1 MTADQSNI
9 YLKIKGIHVRDIK
22 LSNKSFGMD
31 VFGTEQKILVLFHAM
46 SHVVIRAIAPVTDK
60 DILGARQRGV
70 PVYHVAESPKFIFL
84 ANRLDQC
91 LCISMLLQ
99 VI

>member
-9 YLKIKGIHVRDIK
+9 YLNIKGIHVRDIK

-46 SHVVIRAIAPVTDK
+46 SPVVIRAIAPVTDK

-70 PVYHVAESPKFIFL
+70 PVYHSQKARNSSFCRTGWTSASV
-84 ANRLDQC
+84 
-91 LCISMLLQ
+91 
-99 VI
+99 